1 MWRNLFVW
9 HIIDLA
15 LFNNCTGPRYFMATL
30 NSKMFSDS
38 PTISLGTHN
47 ISDTDIKT
55 KLKEIQG
62 DEVDTQFQ
70 NILLTLPEPSSAV
83 ITKFKVQ
90 FSEKNVYSKCL
101 SPW

>member
-1 MWRNLFVW
+1 MHYLTIVL
-9 HIIDLA
+9 DLVI
-15 LFNNCTGPRYFMATL
+15 LWQHLIPKC
-30 NSKMFSDS
+30 SDS

-62 DEVDTQFQ
+62 AEVDTQFQ